1 MILDG
6 HTSIEHNIPVAPLYD
21 DVLQLWSASKTA
33 NTPTLIVNYG
43 SLNGEL
49 YWYQHTNVW
58 ENEKLLKYTPRSII
72 DSRSRHRKM
81 APEEEYEN
89 GHILTSKSCK
99 KLVDKG
105 VHICVGGHGQLQGL
119 GVLWE
124 MWNLSQGGM
133 TNMEVLRAATIH
145 GAEYIGMEEHLG
157 SIKKG
162 KLADLIILEKD
173 PVQDILNID
182 SVIFT
187 MVNGRLY
194 ETATM
199 NETGNYNDQRSK
211 FFWELEGHNENFEW
225 HESTNSFQAQKCT
238 CGH

>member
-1 MILDG
+1 MNIKEAKVIITGGSSGIGFETARMLKENGATVLISARNEAKLEKAAKELGIMVYPEGGSTFFHNMTMILDG

-105 VHICVGGHGQLQGL
+105 FA
-119 GVLWE
+119 
-124 MWNLSQGGM
+124 M
-133 TNMEVLRAATIH
+133 VLRPFCTGFGI
-145 GAEYIGMEEHLG
+145 
-157 SIKKG
+157 
-162 KLADLIILEKD
+162 
-173 PVQDILNID
+173 VQ
-182 SVIFT
+182 
-187 MVNGRLY
+187 
-194 ETATM
+194 
-199 NETGNYNDQRSK
+199 
-211 FFWELEGHNENFEW
+211 
-225 HESTNSFQAQKCT
+225 
-238 CGH
+238 